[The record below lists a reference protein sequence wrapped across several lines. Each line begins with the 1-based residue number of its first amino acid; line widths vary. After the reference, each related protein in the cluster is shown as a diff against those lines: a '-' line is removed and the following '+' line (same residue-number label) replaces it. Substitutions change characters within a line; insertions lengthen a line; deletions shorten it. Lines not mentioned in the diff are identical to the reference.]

1 LPEDGS
7 LSLTGTFDDF
17 SVNTIEDEIIPGATY
32 GSISVMCDDCVIQ
45 GEVYKEYHPALQI
58 ILQDDSENVFKF
70 VKIEKALPTGEE

>member
-1 LPEDGS
+1 
-7 LSLTGTFDDF
+7 
-17 SVNTIEDEIIPGATY
+17 
-32 GSISVMCDDCVIQ
+32 MCDDCVIQ